1 MRQSAVTVAIPRM
14 VRVVCLPMANTSI
27 STRMSAANSA
37 DIHRMVS
44 AVIHRAANIVTV
56 MAAGNASGVG
66 TKQRVAI
73 ADTRHMESMNCD
85 VSLL

>member
-1 MRQSAVTVAIPRM
+1 
-14 VRVVCLPMANTSI
+14 MA
-27 STRMSAANSA
+27 
-37 DIHRMVS
+37 S
-44 AVIHRAANIVTV
+44 AVIRQAVNTVTV

-66 TKQRVAI
+66 TKQPVAI